1 MDCGSR
7 IDKNFNLDFE
17 SAIELTNQSAIR
29 NPQSAIRNPN
39 NMTRISAKF
48 EELRREGRKAF
59 IPYIT
64 AGDPDLAT
72 TESLLI
78 ALADAGADVI
88 ELGVPFSDPMADG
101 PVIQRAS
108 ERALKKTIGVAD
120 ILPVVE
126 RVRERSD
133 VPILLFTYFNPLM
146 QFLAAAV
153 GEELKRAGVDG
164 VLVTDLIPEEA
175 EDFAAGMRRAGL
187 DTVFLV
193 APTSTDER
201 INLIAGHSA
210 GFIYVVAR
218 TGVTG
223 IRESDSAQVRKLV
236 ERVRRHSSLPVAVG
250 FGISKPE
257 HVLDVWSYADGA
269 VVGSRLVLE
278 IENNLG
284 DPQLVDKVARLAREL
299 KGTAPRA

>member
-1 MDCGSR
+1 VGSGGCPTVHFPLPTS
-7 IDKNFNLDFE
+7 KH
-17 SAIELTNQSAIR
+17 
-29 NPQSAIRNPN
+29 
-39 NMTRISAKF
+39 MTRITAKF
-48 EELRREGRKAF
+48 EQLRREGRKAF

-64 AGDPDLAT
+64 AGDPDLGT
-72 TESLLI
+72 TERLLL
-78 ALADAGADVI
+78 ALAGAGADVI

-108 ERALKKTIGVAD
+108 ERALKKPIGVAD

-126 RVRERSD
+126 RVRERSE

-146 QFLAAAV
+146 QFSAAAA

-175 EDFAAGMRRAGL
+175 TDFVAGMRRAGL

-193 APTSTDER
+193 APTSTDQR
-201 INLIAGHSA
+201 IKLIAEHST

-223 IRESDSAQVRKLV
+223 MRESDSAQVKELV
-236 ERVRRHSSLPVAVG
+236 DRVRRYSNLPVAVG
-250 FGISKPE
+250 FGVSKPE
-257 HVLDVWSYADGA
+257 HVRDVWSYADGA

-284 DPQLVDKVARLAREL
+284 APQLPQLVDKVAQLARDL
-299 KGTAPRA
+299 KEAR

>member
-1 MDCGSR
+1 
-7 IDKNFNLDFE
+7 
-17 SAIELTNQSAIR
+17 
-29 NPQSAIRNPN
+29 
-39 NMTRISAKF
+39 MTRITEKF
-48 EELRREGRKAF
+48 ERLKSEGRKAF

-64 AGDPDLAT
+64 AGDPDLES
-72 TESLLI
+72 TESLLL

-108 ERALKKTIGVAD
+108 ERALKKPIGVTD

-146 QFLAAAV
+146 QFSAANV
-153 GEELKRAGVDG
+153 GEELKRAGLDG

-175 EDFAAGMRRAGL
+175 ADFVAGMRRADL

-193 APTSTDER
+193 ALTSTEER
-201 INLIAGHSA
+201 IRLIAEHSS
-210 GFIYVVAR
+210 GFIYVIAR

-223 IRESDSAQVRKLV
+223 MRENIWSEVRKLV
-236 ERVRRHSSLPVAVG
+236 ERVRRHSNLPIAVG

-257 HVLDVWSYADGA
+257 HVRDVWSYADAA

-278 IENNLG
+278 IEEHLG
-284 DPQLVDKVARLAREL
+284 SQQLINRVAQLARALREA
-299 KGTAPRA
+299 K

>member
-1 MDCGSR
+1 LNKP
-7 IDKNFNLDFE
+7 INP
-17 SAIELTNQSAIR
+17 QSAIR
-29 NPQSAIRNPN
+29 NPQSD
-39 NMTRISAKF
+39 MTRIIAKF

-72 TESLLI
+72 TEGLLL

-120 ILPVVE
+120 ILPIVE
-126 RVRERSD
+126 RARERSD

-146 QFLAAAV
+146 QFPAANIGA
-153 GEELKRAGVDG
+153 ELKRAGVDG

-175 EDFAAGMRRAGL
+175 EDFIAVMRRAGL

-201 INLIAGHSA
+201 IKLIAEHST

-223 IRESDSAQVRKLV
+223 MRESDSAQVRKLV
-236 ERVRRHSSLPVAVG
+236 ERVQRHSSLPVAVG

-257 HVLDVWSYADGA
+257 HVRDVWSYADGA
-269 VVGSRLVLE
+269 VVGTRLVLE

-284 DPQLVDKVARLAREL
+284 DPRLVDKVARLAREL
-299 KGTAPRA
+299 RGTAPRE